1 MFELSKKETPPK
13 YIPHYSNVMFPFLFK
28 RTHNLKLL
36 HSWLIFLKCNCTLFK
51 GKGSEKSREK
61 TTEIKVSTVREN
73 WKDEEKD
80 QVART
85 TEEANDSLLF
95 VDE

>member
-1 MFELSKKETPPK
+1 M
-13 YIPHYSNVMFPFLFK
+13 N
-28 RTHNLKLL
+28 
-36 HSWLIFLKCNCTLFK
+36 FK
-51 GKGSEKSREK
+51 GKGGEKSREK
-61 TTEIKVSTVREN
+61 TTKIKVSAVREV
-73 WKDEEKD
+73 WQDEEEN